1 MELRFRPRMGHLGKV
16 TVLLSFLICQ
26 SGFGLEFVAQDQAKD
41 LAKKFSA
48 ARALTNNEVSKF
60 ADRDWK
66 CDMYGMRT
74 RLQVERDV
82 RLYRFTGSGQKWTN
96 LGAQMIQDYEMEP
109 DGFIGRR
116 GRLIDLVK
124 SGSDNTLIAQLSLDS
139 TVLAYSVCRAGPV
152 L

>member
-1 MELRFRPRMGHLGKV
+1 MGNLGKV
-16 TVLLSFLICQ
+16 AVFLSFIFCQ
-26 SGFGLEFVAQDQAKD
+26 SGFGLEYVAQDQAKD
-41 LAKKFSA
+41 LARKFSA
-48 ARALTNNEVSKF
+48 ARALTKSEVAKF

-74 RLQVERDV
+74 RLQVEREV
-82 RLYRFTGSGQKWTN
+82 RLYRFTGSGKKWTN

-124 SGSDNTLIAQLSLDS
+124 SGADNTLIAQLSLDS
-139 TVLAYSVCRAGPV
+139 TVLAYSVCQASPV